1 MLGVEPGPAAIAAV
15 VGAIFVG
22 ALIRESLG
30 PGAGLVVAPVLA
42 LVASNQLPQVL
53 IASTLALSVV
63 IAIRERSALR
73 PAGLAWLIV
82 GAVPGAL
89 AGLVLVRRISGPALQ
104 FLFAAI
110 AADAQSF
117 VASGALI
124 RSIQRPEFQ
133 TG

>member
-1 MLGVEPGPAAIAAV
+1 
-15 VGAIFVG
+15 
-22 ALIRESLG
+22 
-30 PGAGLVVAPVLA
+30 
-42 LVASNQLPQVL
+42 
-53 IASTLALSVV
+53 
-63 IAIRERSALR
+63 
-73 PAGLAWLIV
+73 LIV